1 MGNSNGK
8 ITAPVSLHADVYPV
22 LGLTKTGTFYDIGHA
37 NGNSHGQTNKWSNH
51 KPIRYDSPAELT
63 SFDPAIPNSGDHYY
77 AYGMQVDI
85 MHYLLRGYT
94 QQDKITAINTGTEG
108 FLYKLAKGELAA
120 WDYLPPRP
128 GTDWCRLTD
137 WDGYVHDVP
146 DPMPAVQEK
155 SYQLS
160 LAGAV
165 NIPYDDVSATTVPVG
180 HLSLANLLV
189 PSAISS
195 VRPSLRTLYRGMLF
209 YRAALTDVFFLT
221 EETPGEGH
229 VSLANNT
236 RIDLTEHIG
245 AWNVRTFFSSARI
258 DLNDCTSWNSAG
270 YLIPASST
278 PYTVTLYNQ
287 GQPYVVAV
295 DTCKYIDSA
304 HGTVNFVCS
313 VAAYAQNL
321 TLTSI
326 SMQAYTAGM
335 VNPWSTLTTFSNT
348 SVTIGDTR
356 IFSYVDNN
364 AALHTAY
371 RFLVTVNGEQETV
384 EAEPGN
390 H

>member
-22 LGLTKTGTFYDIGHA
+22 LGLTKTGTFYDIGHVC
-37 NGNSHGQTNKWSNH
+37 GNTHGQTNKWSNH

-63 SFDPAIPNSGDHYY
+63 SFDPAIPNSGDRYY

-137 WDGYVHDVP
+137 WDGYAHDVP
-146 DPMPAVQEK
+146 DPMPRPQEK
-155 SYQLS
+155 SYELS
-160 LAGAV
+160 TGGAV
-165 NIPYDDVSATTVPVG
+165 NVPYDDVADTAVPVG
-180 HLSLANLLV
+180 HLSLSNLLV

-195 VRPSLRTLYRGMLF
+195 VRPALRTLYRGMLF

-221 EETPGEGH
+221 EATPGAGH
-229 VSLANNT
+229 VALVSNN
-236 RIDLTEHIG
+236 RIDMTDHIG
-245 AWNVRTFFSSARI
+245 VWSVRTFFSSARI
-258 DLNDCTSWNSAG
+258 ELNDCTSWDSTG
-270 YLIPASST
+270 FLIPASSEPFT
-278 PYTVTLYNQ
+278 ITLYNQ

-295 DTCKYIDSA
+295 ETCKYIDTNRRS
-304 HGTVNFVCS
+304 VNFVCS
-313 VAAYAQNL
+313 VTAYAQNL
-321 TLTSI
+321 TLTAI
-326 SMQAYTAGM
+326 SMQAYTASLIE
-335 VNPWSTLTTFSNT
+335 PWQTLTTFSNS
-348 SVTIGDTR
+348 SVTVGNTQR
-356 IFSYVDNN
+356 FSYIDNN
-364 AALHTAY
+364 TALHTAY
-371 RFLVTVNGEQETV
+371 RFLVTVNGKQETV
-384 EAEPGN
+384 EAYPG